1 MTFFQALYLLETT
14 EAITT
19 ATEEAYNAVYEAYSL
34 GAYPKRHF
42 QMNMALM
49 RYEELLEDAS
59 MKELYEKMIS
69 QDIS

>member
-19 ATEEAYNAVYEAYSL
+19 ATEEAYDAVYEAYSR
-34 GAYPKRHF
+34 GEHSNRTF
-42 QMNMALM
+42 QMNMALE
-49 RYEELLEDAS
+49 RYEELIEDAS

>member
-19 ATEEAYNAVYEAYSL
+19 ATEEAYDAVYEAYSL
-34 GAYPKRHF
+34 GEHSNRTF
-42 QMNMALM
+42 QMNMALE